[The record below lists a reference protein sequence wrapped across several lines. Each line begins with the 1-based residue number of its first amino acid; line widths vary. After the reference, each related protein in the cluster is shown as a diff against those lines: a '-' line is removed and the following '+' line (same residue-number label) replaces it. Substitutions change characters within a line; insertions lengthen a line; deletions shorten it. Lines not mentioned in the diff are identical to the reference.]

1 MVNLSREADNL
12 GIKQIAAK
20 HEKDLLSRNILLP
33 EQHKLLL
40 SLEQNSLLFLCVTF
54 SYILEQLW
62 SLYTACCNGLNTST
76 QLSRIPDS
84 REIERET

>member
-40 SLEQNSLLFLCVTF
+40 SLEQNSIFFCFCFNICENTGDNSICTVVFRSLLH
-54 SYILEQLW
+54 
-62 SLYTACCNGLNTST
+62 
-76 QLSRIPDS
+76 P
-84 REIERET
+84 